1 MKYFFSLLFIFLCT
15 QQSFSKELE
24 TQYDIKTKGITIGS
38 LSWTLTIKNN
48 LYTTSI
54 SLKNKG
60 IFSSLYAFEG
70 KYNVSGKLI
79 DNVFY
84 TEEYNQYWKTKKK
97 ERLVK
102 IIFKNKKINNIKILP
117 KEKEHPRIKYK
128 NLKNFNDPIT
138 SFLNIIFN
146 NISSNTIDGR
156 RTYLLV
162 PKINKNKIKI
172 SIKKYINIWADHKRN
187 DLEYI
192 EISSENSPY
201 LPKQVD
207 IMFKGSVFSLKEI

>member
-1 MKYFFSLLFIFLCT
+1 M
-15 QQSFSKELE
+15 
-24 TQYDIKTKGITIGS
+24 
-38 LSWTLTIKNN
+38 
-48 LYTTSI
+48 
-54 SLKNKG
+54 
-60 IFSSLYAFEG
+60 
-70 KYNVSGKLI
+70 
-79 DNVFY
+79 
-84 TEEYNQYWKTKKK
+84 
-97 ERLVK
+97 
-102 IIFKNKKINNIKILP
+102 
-117 KEKEHPRIKYK
+117 
-128 NLKNFNDPIT
+128 KNFNDPIT

-156 RTYLLV
+156 RTYLLA